1 MTQLVGYRYFTEHGL
16 VGEAGLYYDYV
27 VGANGLFI
35 RADNRFIN
43 ASVCVGE
50 AQVRGLQPMR
60 TMFILKNGKI
70 PWDLYHQ
77 AMNTLMSDALRE
89 NYLAIIWK
97 DGTYALVRPPQVGT
111 EASCHYDRVADTVME
126 IHSHALMSS
135 FFSGIDTM
143 DEQGMAVY
151 GVVGHLEQLIPDIE
165 LRLGVYGY
173 FDHLTLNEVFGDVPI
188 MQPTAS

>member
-1 MTQLVGYRYFTEHGL
+1 MQQAIPFVGYRYFTEHGL
-16 VGEAGLYYDYV
+16 VGDPGMYYDYI

-35 RADNRFIN
+35 HAENRFIN

-50 AQVRGLQPMR
+50 ANIRGLQPMR
-60 TMFILKNGKI
+60 TIFVLKNGRI
-70 PWDLYHQ
+70 PWDLYHL
-77 AMNTLMSDALRE
+77 AMNVLMSDALRE
-89 NYLAIIWK
+89 NYLAIMWK
-97 DGTYALVRPPQVGT
+97 DGAYGLVRPPQVGD
-111 EASCHYDRVADTVME
+111 EGSCHYDRVTDTVME

-135 FFSGIDTM
+135 FFSGIDTR

-173 FDHLTLNEVFGDVPI
+173 FDKLSLNEVFGDVPI
-188 MQPTAS
+188 KQ